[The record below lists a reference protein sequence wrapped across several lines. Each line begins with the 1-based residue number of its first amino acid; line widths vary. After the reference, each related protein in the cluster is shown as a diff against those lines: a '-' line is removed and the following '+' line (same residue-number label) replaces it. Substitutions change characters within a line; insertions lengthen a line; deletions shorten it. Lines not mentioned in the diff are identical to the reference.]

1 MYTVTI
7 NGVVSLPNLRLNG
20 NNFISDA
27 EIKASDFPESPF
39 TVVISDGESE
49 TTIENTELVQVKQYG
64 AEWWFIIREIPPS
77 EMERR
82 NMLSQIEM
90 LKEALNMIL
99 TGVTE

>member
-7 NGVVSLPNLRLNG
+7 NDTISFHNLRLNG

-27 EIKASDFPESPF
+27 EIKVSDFPEFPF

-90 LKEALNMIL
+90 LKEALDMIL

>member
-7 NGVVSLPNLRLNG
+7 NSATSLHNLRLNG

-27 EIKASDFPESPF
+27 EIKDSDFPESPF

>member
-7 NGVVSLPNLRLNG
+7 NGTTSFPNLRLNG

-27 EIKASDFPESPF
+27 EIKDSDFPESPF

-90 LKEALNMIL
+90 LQEALNMIL

>member
-7 NGVVSLPNLRLNG
+7 NGTTSFPNLRLNG
-20 NNFISDA
+20 NNFICDA
-27 EIKASDFPESPF
+27 EIKDSDFPESPF
-39 TVVISDGESE
+39 TAVISDGESE

-77 EMERR
+77 EKERR

>member
-7 NGVVSLPNLRLNG
+7 NATTSFRNLRLNG
-20 NNFISDA
+20 DNFVSDA
-27 EIKASDFPESPF
+27 EIKDSDFPESPF
-39 TVVISDGESE
+39 TVVISDGERK

-64 AEWWFIIREIPPS
+64 AEWWFVVREIPSS

>member
-7 NGVVSLPNLRLNG
+7 NGTTSFHNLRLNG
-20 NNFISDA
+20 NNFISEA
-27 EIKASDFPESPF
+27 EIKDADFPESPF

-64 AEWWFIIREIPPS
+64 AEWWFIIREILPS

-82 NMLSQIEM
+82 NALSQIEM

-99 TGVTE
+99 AGVTE

>member
-1 MYTVTI
+1 MYTLTI
-7 NGVVSLPNLRLNG
+7 NDNTSFPNLRLNG

-27 EIKASDFPESPF
+27 EIKNSDFPESPF
-39 TVVISDGESE
+39 TVVISDGERE
-49 TTIENTELVQVKQYG
+49 TTIANAELVQVKQYG

-77 EMERR
+77 EMKQR

-90 LKEALNMIL
+90 LMEALDMIL

>member
-7 NGVVSLPNLRLNG
+7 NATTSFRNLRLNG
-20 NNFISDA
+20 DNFVSNA
-27 EIKASDFPESPF
+27 EIKDSDFPESPF
-39 TVVISDGESE
+39 TVVISDGERK

-64 AEWWFIIREIPPS
+64 AEWWFIVREIPSS

>member
-7 NGVVSLPNLRLNG
+7 NGTTSFPNLRLNG

-39 TVVISDGESE
+39 TVLVSDGESE
-49 TTIENTELVQVKQYG
+49 TAIENTELVQVKQYG
-64 AEWWFIIREIPPS
+64 AEWWFIIREIPPF

>member
-7 NGVVSLPNLRLNG
+7 RGSTSFPNLRLNG
-20 NNFISDA
+20 NNFISEA
-27 EIKASDFPESPF
+27 EIKDSDFPESPF
-39 TVVISDGESE
+39 TVVISDGEKE
-49 TTIENTELVQVKQYG
+49 TTIESAELVQVKQYG
-64 AEWWFIIREIPPS
+64 AEWWFIVREIPSS

-82 NMLSQIEM
+82 NVLSQIEI

>member
-7 NGVVSLPNLRLNG
+7 NAAASFRNLRLNG
-20 NNFISDA
+20 DNFLSNA
-27 EIKASDFPESPF
+27 EIKDSDFPESPF
-39 TVVISDGESE
+39 TVVISDGERK

-64 AEWWFIIREIPPS
+64 AEWWFIVREIPSS

-82 NMLSQIEM
+82 NMLSQVEM